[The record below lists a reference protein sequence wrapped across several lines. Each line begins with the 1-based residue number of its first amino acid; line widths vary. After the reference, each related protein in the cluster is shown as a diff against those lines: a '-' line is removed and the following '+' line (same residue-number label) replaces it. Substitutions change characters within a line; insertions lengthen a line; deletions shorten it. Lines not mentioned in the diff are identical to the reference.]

1 MDMPRRMFGKPKVAG
16 EKEFFDLAKGQ
27 YETRQNLQ
35 AAGERYSQAVARS
48 LKDALNGEDSSFTDV
63 YAKKAKHADM
73 IDDKDEGHFYVG
85 SLRVIEQAKQDI
97 AHFKGPAERVW
108 DTLARYSA
116 LRKDI
121 PDLDAKEV
129 FGQYL
134 KQRGEVFFAVLPL
147 GLIGGGFAGAQDF
160 SPVPISST
168 IRISCISECP
178 KSRSVRFLAHAT
190 LARRNPELPTLESST
205 LKDGTREWR
214 LVMEAPVEQGPQYLT
229 PAEMKG
235 QSVTLTFTDPVSG
248 EREVTMPAEKA
259 QSIVKHNIDAYS
271 HLIDCLLR

>member
-160 SPVPISST
+160 NSPDTDLFNHKNFMYFGMSEKQIGQILGSPDPSSAQPRTPNTRKLNLDGRYARVETCNGSTGRARSAIPHARRDERTKRNANFYRSRERRKRDHDARRKSPVYCET
-168 IRISCISECP
+168 Q
-178 KSRSVRFLAHAT
+178 H
-190 LARRNPELPTLESST
+190 RRLFSP
-205 LKDGTREWR
+205 
-214 LVMEAPVEQGPQYLT
+214 
-229 PAEMKG
+229 
-235 QSVTLTFTDPVSG
+235 
-248 EREVTMPAEKA
+248 
-259 QSIVKHNIDAYS
+259 H
-271 HLIDCLLR
+271 